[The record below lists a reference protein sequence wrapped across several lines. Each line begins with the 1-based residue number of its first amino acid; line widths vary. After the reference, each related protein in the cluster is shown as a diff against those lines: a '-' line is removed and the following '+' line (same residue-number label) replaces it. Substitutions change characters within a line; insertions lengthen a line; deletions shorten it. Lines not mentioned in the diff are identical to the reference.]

1 MKVWKKNMV
10 AIAMLVVVCAGI
22 YINWAYT
29 EDQATVDL
37 TQTLNEDKLLSQ
49 DLLVLGPSGQSQQSK
64 DTTEDY
70 FAAVRLSRQEA
81 RDNAITLL
89 QEAMAYDNDTTVSAS
104 QTQLEQ
110 LVQSALTESQI
121 ESLVIAKGYTDCVAY
136 ISDEKISIAVA
147 SPENGINE
155 QDVAVIADIVMSQS
169 GFKLEDIYVVEV
181 Q

>member
-49 DLLVLGPSGQSQQSK
+49 DLLVLGPSAEQQTEN
-64 DTTEDY
+64 TTQDY

-81 RDNAITLL
+81 RDSAITLL
-89 QEAMAYDNDTTVSAS
+89 QEAMAYDEDTTVSAS

-110 LVQSALTESQI
+110 LVQSALTESQL

-147 SPENGINE
+147 SPENGITE

-169 GFKLEDIYVVEV
+169 EFKLEDIYVVEV